1 MPTTTLLISTFDD
14 IYEKVWN
21 DQHALQQ
28 PTSTEGESTN
38 SEGEEEEELTAADTI
53 LETNESSGDDMD
65 SVATEE
71 GSESDTEED
80 DEMKV
85 VQAIDI
91 VSLLQLQVCYI
102 DTFRILCLDFRFRLR
117 VDDVFVYGCECEG
130 RGHTF

>member
-1 MPTTTLLISTFDD
+1 M
-14 IYEKVWN
+14 
-21 DQHALQQ
+21 
-28 PTSTEGESTN
+28 
-38 SEGEEEEELTAADTI
+38 TAADTI

-91 VSLLQLQVCYI
+91 VSLLQLQVCYRH
-102 DTFRILCLDFRFRLR
+102 FRILCLDFRLIELTMCS
-117 VDDVFVYGCECEG
+117 YGCECEG